1 MTAVLP
7 LRGVWRA
14 GLIETRVYE
23 ALEAAGLRELPE
35 LVSWS
40 RRELLA
46 IPGLGPA
53 AVAQIETVMARHCLS
68 LAAAKRRRLRRPR
81 YRLDPY

>member
-1 MTAVLP
+1 MTVVLP

-23 ALEAAGLRELPE
+23 ALAAAGLEDLPE
-35 LVSWS
+35 LTAWT
-40 RRELLA
+40 RREVLA
-46 IPGLGPA
+46 VPGLGPA
-53 AVAQIETVMARHCLS
+53 AATQIETVLARYCLA
-68 LAAAKRRRLRRPR
+68 LATEKRRRLRRPR